1 MSEKRGLGRGLS
13 ALLGEEPAAPV
24 AAPDADAATPAKGS
38 RVVAI
43 DQIYPG
49 WFQPRRNFDED
60 EMNALVESVAAQGI
74 LQPLLV
80 RPHPKFAGAFEILA
94 GERRWRAAQRAH
106 LHEVPVLVKEI
117 GDREAL
123 EIALVE
129 NIQRSDLNAIE
140 EAQGFKRLI
149 DEFGHTQEALA
160 TALGKSRSHIA
171 NLLRLLTLP
180 DEIKAM
186 VADGRLSMGHARA
199 LVGLAAE
206 PALAL
211 AQAIVRDDLSVRA
224 AERAAK
230 PTEETQFLTRKG
242 RGGRKRDANIVA
254 LERELSAALGLKVEI
269 AFDGTRGALTIR
281 YDSLDQLDDVLKKL
295 RIGF

>member
-13 ALLGEEPAAPV
+13 ALLGEEASAPER
-24 AAPDADAATPAKGS
+24 DAATPGKGS
-38 RVVAI
+38 RNVPI

-49 WFQPRRNFDED
+49 WFQPRRNFDET
-60 EMNALVESVAAQGI
+60 EMNALVESIAAQGI

-80 RPHPKFAGAFEILA
+80 RPHPKFAGAYEILA

-106 LHEVPVLVKEI
+106 LHDVPVLVKEI

-140 EAQGFKRLI
+140 EAQGYKRLI
-149 DEFGHTQEALA
+149 EEFGHTQEALA

-180 DEIKAM
+180 EEIKAM

-211 AQAIVRDDLSVRA
+211 AEAIVRDDLSVRA
-224 AERAAK
+224 TERAAK
-230 PTEETQFLTRKG
+230 PPEEKEFVTRRP
-242 RGGRKRDANIVA
+242 RGGRQRDANIVA

-269 AFDGTRGALTIR
+269 TFDGTRGALTIR
-281 YDSLDQLDDVLKKL
+281 YASLDQLDDVLNRLRAKL
-295 RIGF
+295 

>member
-1 MSEKRGLGRGLS
+1 MIEKRGLGRGLS
-13 ALLGEEPAAPV
+13 ALLGEDASAPERDTT
-24 AAPDADAATPAKGS
+24 APAKGGRS
-38 RVVAI
+38 VPI

-49 WFQPRRNFDED
+49 WFQPRRNFDEG
-60 EMNALVESVAAQGI
+60 ELNALVESIVAQGI

-94 GERRWRAAQRAH
+94 GERRWRAAQRAQ

-140 EAQGFKRLI
+140 EAQGYKRLI
-149 DEFGHTQEALA
+149 DEFSHTQEALA

-171 NLLRLLTLP
+171 NLLRLLMLP
-180 DEIKAM
+180 QEIKDM

-199 LVGLAAE
+199 LVGLDAE
-206 PALAL
+206 KALAL
-211 AQAIVRDDLSVRA
+211 AQTIVRDGLSVRE

-230 PTEETQFLTRKG
+230 PPEETQFVAHKP
-242 RGGRKRDANIVA
+242 RGGRRRDANIVA
-254 LERELSAALGLKVEI
+254 LERELSEALGLKVDI
-269 AFDGTRGALTIR
+269 AFDGKRGALTIR
-281 YDSLDQLDDVLKKL
+281 YASLDQLDDVLGKL
-295 RIGF
+295 RAKS

>member
-13 ALLGEEPAAPV
+13 ALLGE
-24 AAPDADAATPAKGS
+24 DANVPEREATAPAKGA
-38 RVVAI
+38 RTVPI

-49 WFQPRRNFDED
+49 WFQPRRNFDET
-60 EMNALVESVAAQGI
+60 EMNALVESIAAQGI

-94 GERRWRAAQRAH
+94 GERRWRAAQRAQ
-106 LHEVPVLVKEI
+106 LHDVPVIVKEI

-140 EAQGFKRLI
+140 EAQGYRRLI

-180 DEIKAM
+180 QEIKDM

-211 AQAIVRDDLSVRA
+211 ATAIVRDDLNVRQ

-230 PTEETQFLTRKG
+230 PREQAEFVTRKG
-242 RGGRKRDANIVA
+242 RAKRQRDANIVA
-254 LERELSAALGLKVEI
+254 LERELSAALGLMVEI
-269 AFDGTRGALTIR
+269 AFDGKGGALTIR
-281 YDSLDQLDDVLKKL
+281 YASLDQLDDVLKKL
-295 RIGF
+295 RAMP

>member
-13 ALLGEEPAAPV
+13 ALLGEDTSAPERDT
-24 AAPDADAATPAKGS
+24 AIPAKGA
-38 RVVAI
+38 RTVPI

-49 WFQPRRNFDED
+49 WFQPRRNFDEG
-60 EMNALVESVAAQGI
+60 ELNALVESIAAQGI

-140 EAQGFKRLI
+140 EAQGYKRLI

-171 NLLRLLTLP
+171 NLLRLLMLP
-180 DEIKAM
+180 QEIKDM

-199 LVGLAAE
+199 LVGLEAE
-206 PALAL
+206 KALAL
-211 AQAIVRDDLSVRA
+211 AQTIVRDDLSVRE

-230 PTEETQFLTRKG
+230 PPEEAQFVTHKP

-254 LERELSAALGLKVEI
+254 LERELSEALGLKVEI
-269 AFDGTRGALTIR
+269 AFDGKRGALTIR
-281 YDSLDQLDDVLKKL
+281 YASLDQLDDVLGKL
-295 RIGF
+295 RANT

>member
-13 ALLGEEPAAPV
+13 ALLGEDPTAPER
-24 AAPDADAATPAKGS
+24 DAATPAKGA

-49 WFQPRRNFDED
+49 WFQPRRNFDETA
-60 EMNALVESVAAQGI
+60 MTSLVESIVAQGV

-106 LHEVPVLVKEI
+106 LHEVPVVVKEI

-140 EAQGFKRLI
+140 EAQGYKRLI

-160 TALGKSRSHIA
+160 TSLGKSRSHIA

-180 DEIKAM
+180 EEIKAM

-211 AQAIVRDDLSVRA
+211 ALAIVRDDLNVRET
-224 AERAAK
+224 ERAAK
-230 PTEETQFLTRKG
+230 PPEEAQFVTQKA
-242 RGGRKRDANIVA
+242 RGGRRRDANIVA
-254 LERELSAALGLKVEI
+254 LERELSEALGLKVEI
-269 AFDGTRGALTIR
+269 AFDGKRGALTIR
-281 YDSLDQLDDVLKKL
+281 YASLDQLDGVLNRL
-295 RIGF
+295 RAKP

>member
-13 ALLGEEPAAPV
+13 ALLGEEASAPER
-24 AAPDADAATPAKGS
+24 DAGGASGKTTRNVP
-38 RVVAI
+38 I

-60 EMNALVESVAAQGI
+60 QMNALVESIAAQGI

-80 RPHPKFAGAFEILA
+80 RPHPKFAGAYEILA

-140 EAQGFKRLI
+140 EAQGYKRLI
-149 DEFGHTQEALA
+149 EEFGHTQEALA
-160 TALGKSRSHIA
+160 SALGKSRSHIA
-171 NLLRLLTLP
+171 NLLRLLALP
-180 DEIKAM
+180 QEIKDM
-186 VADGRLSMGHARA
+186 VADGRLSMGHART
-199 LVGLAAE
+199 LVGLEYDKAM
-206 PALAL
+206 ALAET
-211 AQAIVRDDLSVRA
+211 IVRDDLSVRQ
-224 AERAAK
+224 AERAAR
-230 PTEETQFLTRKG
+230 PPEATQFVTAKP

-254 LERELSAALGLKVEI
+254 LEHELSEALGLKVEI
-269 AFDGTRGALTIR
+269 AFNGKNGSLTIR
-281 YDSLDQLDDVLKKL
+281 YGSLDQLDDVLNRL
-295 RIGF
+295 RAKP

>member
-1 MSEKRGLGRGLS
+1 MIEKRGLGRGLS
-13 ALLGEEPAAPV
+13 ALLGEDASAPERDTT
-24 AAPDADAATPAKGS
+24 APAKGGRS
-38 RVVAI
+38 VPI

-49 WFQPRRNFDED
+49 WFQPRRNFDEG
-60 EMNALVESVAAQGI
+60 ELNALVESIVAQGI

-94 GERRWRAAQRAH
+94 GERRWRAAQRAQ

-140 EAQGFKRLI
+140 EAQGYKRLI
-149 DEFGHTQEALA
+149 DEFSHTQEALA

-171 NLLRLLTLP
+171 NLLRLLMLP
-180 DEIKAM
+180 QEIKDM

-199 LVGLAAE
+199 LVGLDAE
-206 PALAL
+206 KALAL
-211 AQAIVRDDLSVRA
+211 AQTIVRDGLSVRE

-230 PTEETQFLTRKG
+230 PPEETQFVTHKP
-242 RGGRKRDANIVA
+242 RGGRRRDANIVA
-254 LERELSAALGLKVEI
+254 LERELSEALGLKVDI
-269 AFDGTRGALTIR
+269 AFDGKRGALTIR
-281 YDSLDQLDDVLKKL
+281 YASLDQLDDVLGKL
-295 RIGF
+295 RAKP

>member
-1 MSEKRGLGRGLS
+1 VSEKRGLGRGLS
-13 ALLGEEPAAPV
+13 ALLGEDPTAPER
-24 AAPDADAATPAKGS
+24 DAAAPAKGA
-38 RVVAI
+38 RTVPI

-49 WFQPRRNFDED
+49 WFQPRRNFDETA
-60 EMNALVESVAAQGI
+60 MSALVESIVAQGV

-106 LHEVPVLVKEI
+106 LHDVPVVVKEI

-129 NIQRSDLNAIE
+129 NIQRADLNAIE
-140 EAQGFKRLI
+140 EAQGYKRLI

-180 DEIKAM
+180 EEIKAM

-211 AQAIVRDDLSVRA
+211 AQAIVRDDLNVRQ

-230 PTEETQFLTRKG
+230 PPEETQFVTQKA
-242 RGGRKRDANIVA
+242 RGGRRRDANIVA
-254 LERELSAALGLKVEI
+254 LERELSEALGLKVEI
-269 AFDGTRGALTIR
+269 AFDGKRGALTIR
-281 YDSLDQLDDVLKKL
+281 YASLDQLDDVLNRL
-295 RIGF
+295 RARP

>member
-13 ALLGEEPAAPV
+13 ALLGEDPTASDREAMA
-24 AAPDADAATPAKGS
+24 PAKGT
-38 RVVAI
+38 RNVPI

-49 WFQPRRNFDED
+49 WFQPRRNFDET
-60 EMNALVESVAAQGI
+60 EMNALVESIAAQGI

-80 RPHPKFAGAFEILA
+80 RPHPKFAGAYEILA

-106 LHEVPVLVKEI
+106 LHDVPVLVKEI

-140 EAQGFKRLI
+140 EAQGYKRLI
-149 DEFGHTQEALA
+149 NEFGHTQEALA

-199 LVGLAAE
+199 LIGLAAE

-211 AQAIVRDDLSVRA
+211 AQTIVRDDLSVRA
-224 AERAAK
+224 TERAAK
-230 PTEETQFLTRKG
+230 PPEEAQFVTRKA

-254 LERELSAALGLKVEI
+254 LERELSEALGLKVEI
-269 AFDGTRGALTIR
+269 AFDGMRGALTIR
-281 YDSLDQLDDVLKKL
+281 YGSLDQLDGVLAKL
-295 RIGF
+295 RARP

>member
-38 RVVAI
+38 RVVPI

-60 EMNALVESVAAQGI
+60 QMNALVESVA
-74 LQPLLV
+74 
-80 RPHPKFAGAFEILA
+80 PHPKCAGASEIPA

-230 PTEETQFLTRKG
+230 PAEETQFVTRKG

>member
-1 MSEKRGLGRGLS
+1 MIEKRGLGRGLS
-13 ALLGEEPAAPV
+13 ALLGEDASAPER
-24 AAPDADAATPAKGS
+24 DAAAPAKGT
-38 RVVAI
+38 RTVAI

-49 WFQPRRNFDED
+49 WFQPRRNFDES
-60 EMNALVESVAAQGI
+60 ELSALVESIVAQGI

-140 EAQGFKRLI
+140 EAQGYKRLI

-171 NLLRLLTLP
+171 NLLRLLMLP
-180 DEIKAM
+180 QEIKDM

-199 LVGLAAE
+199 LVGLEAE
-206 PALAL
+206 KALAL
-211 AQAIVRDDLSVRA
+211 AQTIVRDGLSVRE

-230 PTEETQFLTRKG
+230 PPEETQFVTSKP
-242 RGGRKRDANIVA
+242 RGGRRRDANIVA
-254 LERELSAALGLKVEI
+254 LERELSEALGLKVEI
-269 AFDGTRGALTIR
+269 AFDGKRGALTIR
-281 YDSLDQLDDVLKKL
+281 YASLDQLDDVLNKL
-295 RIGF
+295 RAKP

>member
-1 MSEKRGLGRGLS
+1 MIEKRGLGRGLS
-13 ALLGEEPAAPV
+13 ALLGEDASSPERDTAA
-24 AAPDADAATPAKGS
+24 PAKGT
-38 RVVAI
+38 RAVPI

-49 WFQPRRNFDED
+49 WFQPRRNFDEG
-60 EMNALVESVAAQGI
+60 ELNALVESIAAQGI

-140 EAQGFKRLI
+140 EAQGYKRLI

-171 NLLRLLTLP
+171 NLLRLLMLP
-180 DEIKAM
+180 QEIKDM

-199 LVGLAAE
+199 LVGLDAE
-206 PALAL
+206 KALAL
-211 AQAIVRDDLSVRA
+211 AQTIVRDGLSVRE

-230 PTEETQFLTRKG
+230 PPEETQFVTHKP
-242 RGGRKRDANIVA
+242 RGGRRRDANIVA
-254 LERELSAALGLKVEI
+254 LERELSEALGLKVDI
-269 AFDGTRGALTIR
+269 AFDGKRGALTIR
-281 YDSLDQLDDVLKKL
+281 YASLDQLDDVLNKL
-295 RIGF
+295 RAKP

>member
-1 MSEKRGLGRGLS
+1 MIEKRGLGRGLS
-13 ALLGEEPAAPV
+13 ALLGEDAAAPERET
-24 AAPDADAATPAKGS
+24 AAPAKGT
-38 RVVAI
+38 RTVPI

-49 WFQPRRNFDED
+49 WFQPRRNFDET
-60 EMNALVESVAAQGI
+60 ELSALVESIVAQGI

-80 RPHPKFAGAFEILA
+80 RPHPKFTGAFEILA

-117 GDREAL
+117 SDREAL

-180 DEIKAM
+180 QEIKDM

-199 LVGLAAE
+199 LVGLDAE
-206 PALAL
+206 KALAL
-211 AQAIVRDDLSVRA
+211 AQTIVRDGLSVRET
-224 AERAAK
+224 ERAAK
-230 PTEETQFLTRKG
+230 PPEETQFVTHKP
-242 RGGRKRDANIVA
+242 RGGRRRDANIVA
-254 LERELSAALGLKVEI
+254 LERDLSETLGLKVEI
-269 AFDGTRGALTIR
+269 AFDGKRGALTIR
-281 YDSLDQLDDVLKKL
+281 YASLDQLDDVLNKL
-295 RIGF
+295 RAKP

>member
-1 MSEKRGLGRGLS
+1 MSEKWGLGRGLS
-13 ALLGEEPAAPV
+13 ALLGEEASAPERDTAASS
-24 AAPDADAATPAKGS
+24 KGS
-38 RVVAI
+38 RTVPI

-49 WFQPRRNFDED
+49 WFQPRRNFDET
-60 EMNALVESVAAQGI
+60 EMNALVESITAQGI

-106 LHEVPVLVKEI
+106 LHDVPVVVKEI

-140 EAQGFKRLI
+140 EAQGYKRLI

-171 NLLRLLTLP
+171 NLLRLLTLS

-199 LVGLAAE
+199 LVGLAPE

-211 AQAIVRDDLSVRA
+211 ALAIERDDLSVRA
-224 AERAAK
+224 TERAAK
-230 PTEETQFLTRKG
+230 PPEEAQFVTRKP

-254 LERELSAALGLKVEI
+254 LERELSEALGLKVEI
-269 AFDGTRGALTIR
+269 VFDGTRGALTIR
-281 YDSLDQLDDVLKKL
+281 YGSLDQLDDVLKKL
-295 RIGF
+295 RARP

>member
-1 MSEKRGLGRGLS
+1 MTEKRGLGRGLS
-13 ALLGEEPAAPV
+13 ALLGEEPAAPEPDA
-24 AAPDADAATPAKGS
+24 AAPAKNS
-38 RVVAI
+38 RTVSI

-49 WFQPRRNFDED
+49 WFQPRRNFDET

-94 GERRWRAAQRAH
+94 GERRWRAAQRAQ
-106 LHEVPVLVKEI
+106 LHEVPVLVKDI

-140 EAQGFKRLI
+140 EAQGYKRLI

-211 AQAIVRDDLSVRA
+211 AQAIVHDDLSVRA

-230 PTEETQFLTRKG
+230 PPEESGEAQFVTRKG

>member
-1 MSEKRGLGRGLS
+1 MTEKRGLGRGLS
-13 ALLGEEPAAPV
+13 ALLGEEATAPER
-24 AAPDADAATPAKGS
+24 DAITPAKGA
-38 RVVAI
+38 RNVPI

-49 WFQPRRNFDED
+49 WFQPRRNFDEG
-60 EMNALVESVAAQGI
+60 EMSALVESVAAQGI

-94 GERRWRAAQRAH
+94 GERRWRAAQRAQ
-106 LHEVPVLVKEI
+106 LHDVPVLVKEI

-140 EAQGFKRLI
+140 EAQGYKRLI

-171 NLLRLLTLP
+171 NLLRLLMLSQ
-180 DEIKAM
+180 EIKDM

-199 LVGLAAE
+199 LVGLEAE
-206 PALAL
+206 KALAL
-211 AQAIVRDDLSVRA
+211 AQTIVRDDLSVRET
-224 AERAAK
+224 ERAAK
-230 PTEETQFLTRKG
+230 PPEAAQFVTGKP

-269 AFDGTRGALTIR
+269 AFDGQRGALTIR
-281 YDSLDQLDDVLKKL
+281 YASLDQLDDVLGRL
-295 RIGF
+295 RAKS